1 MSSGVFTSRAPSP
14 AGALLPADVG
24 PTRRGAAATDA
35 TTDNGKSFVQMLSE
49 GAPLRVAA
57 PVLPP
62 IAPQDPGKQATL
74 ARRPSVTSAEPGL
87 REVAARALDAEK
99 RFDALMASVAQGRTF
114 SAAELI
120 ALQASVFRYSQT
132 VEIISR
138 ATDRLL
144 GAIKQTLST
153 QV

>member
-1 MSSGVFTSRAPSP
+1 MSSGVFASRGPAP
-14 AGALLPADVG
+14 ATAVLPADVG
-24 PTRRGAAATDA
+24 PTRRSAAATDA
-35 TTDNGKSFVQMLSE
+35 TTENGKSFIQILSE
-49 GAPLRVAA
+49 GAPSRAAA

-62 IAPQDPGKQATL
+62 TAPRDPGKQAAL
-74 ARRPSVTSAEPGL
+74 ARRPSVTPAEPGV
-87 REVAARALDAEK
+87 REVATRALDAEK
-99 RFDALMASVAQGRTF
+99 RFDALMAGVAQGRTF